1 MGYHDFLVKHCNAE
15 FGVHFEALLIRLRNS
30 LFCDDGSQSDHDGY
44 VVSPP
49 PPTYKPTTTKPTT
62 KYTTKKTTTKK
73 PYTTKKTTTK
83 KPYTTKKT
91 TKATTTKAAY
101 TTKKN

>member
-30 LFCDDGSQSDHDGY
+30 LFCDDGTQSDHEGY

-73 PYTTKKTTTK
+73 PYTTKKTT
-83 KPYTTKKT
+83 
-91 TKATTTKAAY
+91 KATTTKAAY
-101 TTKKN
+101 TTKKNKKDKKK

>member
-1 MGYHDFLVKHCNAE
+1 MLKKSIFV
-15 FGVHFEALLIRLRNS
+15 IRN
-30 LFCDDGSQSDHDGY
+30 Q
-44 VVSPP
+44 
-49 PPTYKPTTTKPTT
+49 
-62 KYTTKKTTTKK
+62 K

-101 TTKKN
+101 TTKKNKKDKKKNKN